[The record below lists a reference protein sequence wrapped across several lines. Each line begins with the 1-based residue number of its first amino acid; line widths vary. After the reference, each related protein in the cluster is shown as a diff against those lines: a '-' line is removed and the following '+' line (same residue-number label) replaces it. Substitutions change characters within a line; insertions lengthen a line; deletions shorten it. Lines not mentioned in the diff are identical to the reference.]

1 MSDTTLTGYA
11 RRERRGSEKRRVGIK
26 NALRMLPKYPIRDD
40 KIPENVFCA
49 DSLLMSMEDSYC
61 DAWDRTDVI
70 NARTRSLFTISMMI
84 CVGNVGNQ
92 FELEWHA
99 PGAIRNGAT
108 IDEIEAIITYARKFV
123 AGPAQGW
130 AQGTIRKALTDQG
143 LMPHRPPPDL
153 ERREKS
159 GSEKRKIAREVLKKL
174 DPSSELLKVPDQIDP
189 NKFASELDLMILE
202 NYYFDSWARED
213 GALDWHMR
221 SIVTLGMLFAIPR
234 LELARQ
240 HVPIALQNG
249 VTVKEL
255 EELVLHAA
263 TYLGYPI
270 GLAIRS
276 VVTEALQEMP
286 K

>member
-1 MSDTTLTGYA
+1 MSDATPTGYA
-11 RRERRGSEKRRVGIK
+11 RRERKGSEKRQVGIK
-26 NALRMLPKYPIRDD
+26 NALRMLPQYPIRDGT
-40 KIPENVFCA
+40 IPAGIFCP

-70 NARTRSLFTISMMI
+70 DARTRSLFTISMMI

-108 IDEIEAIITYARKFV
+108 VNEIEAIITYARKFV

-130 AQGTIRKALTDQG
+130 AQGTIKKALTDHG
-143 LMPHRPPPDL
+143 LLTPGPPPDL

-159 GSEKRKIAREVLKKL
+159 GSEKRKIARDVLRRL
-174 DPSSELLKVPDQIDP
+174 DPTSELLKVPDEIDQ
-189 NKFASELDLMILE
+189 NKFGSELDLMILE
-202 NYYFDSWARED
+202 NLYFDSWARTD
-213 GALDWHMR
+213 DALDWRMR

-240 HVPIALQNG
+240 HVPIALKNG

-255 EELVLHAA
+255 EELILHAA
-263 TYLGYPI
+263 TYLGFPI

-276 VVTEALQEMP
+276 AVTEALQQMP